1 MPWLWRGRL
10 DELRLVEP
18 SHHGIIPD
26 EYEYNSK
33 SFLAS
38 RGTIGKIN
46 LKNIPVGTLEIYDVP
61 LYMCFTQMRVY
72 TIIYNTLYCSGY
84 YEFLLTKKNP
94 LKMTDYRIIIT
105 K

>member
-10 DELRLVEP
+10 DELRLFER
-18 SHHGIIPD
+18 SRHGIIPD

-46 LKNIPVGTLEIYDVP
+46 LKNIPVET
-61 LYMCFTQMRVY
+61 
-72 TIIYNTLYCSGY
+72 
-84 YEFLLTKKNP
+84 
-94 LKMTDYRIIIT
+94 
-105 K
+105 